1 MNMKADFPFER
12 RDFLE
17 YLVESCQDAIVGKD
31 LHGTI
36 VSWNAAAERLYGY
49 SRDEALG
56 RHISFMVPGEL
67 KHEIAVNVERI
78 RGGQA
83 VAPYDTTRIR
93 KDGRPIEVLLALSP
107 VRDAQGRVIGAST
120 LARDVTSVRAKF
132 RGLLEAAPDAMVVVN
147 RTGQIVLLNAQ
158 AERLF
163 GYSREELLGSDVEIL
178 VPQRFQPRHVEHRT
192 RYFTDPRVRGMG
204 TGMELYGRRKDGSE
218 FPVEISLS
226 PLETEEG
233 VLVSSAI
240 RDITERKKA
249 EAKFRDL
256 LESAPD
262 AIVIVN
268 SAGRIELL
276 NAQAERLFGY
286 GRAELLG
293 RMVETLVPE
302 RFDRHVQHRTA
313 YFKDPRVRG
322 MGTGTELFGRRKDG
336 SEFPV
341 EISLS
346 PLETEEGVL
355 VSSAIRDITE
365 RKAAE
370 QALKRS
376 LDEKEVLLREI
387 HHRVKNNLQIVS
399 SLLNLQAETAPSPQT
414 RDLLRETHDRIR
426 SMALVHEMLFRGADL
441 AGVDLAAYL
450 DSLVAY
456 LFRAYKADP
465 AKMRAEVHSSAA
477 HLDLDTAI
485 PTGLLITELVSNS
498 LKHAF
503 PGSRSGSIRVAIECA
518 ADGTLTLLVE
528 DDGVGMPPDADTK
541 GGTLGL
547 KLIEGLSM
555 QLNGTLERPPRE
567 HGTAHRVRF
576 RPVAKRTSL
585 HASHG

>member
-1 MNMKADFPFER
+1 MNLPFER

-17 YLVESCQDAIVGKD
+17 YLVDSCQDAIVGKD
-31 LHGTI
+31 LDGTI

-49 SRDEALG
+49 AREEALG

-67 KHEIAVNVERI
+67 RDEIAVNVERI
-78 RGGQA
+78 RRGQA

-107 VRDAQGRVIGAST
+107 VRDAQGRVIGVSS
-120 LARDVTSVRAKF
+120 LARDVTSMRAKF

-147 RTGQIVLLNAQ
+147 RSGQIVLLNAQ

-204 TGMELYGRRKDGSE
+204 TGMELYGRRKDGTE

-268 SAGRIELL
+268 SQGRIELL

-302 RFDRHVQHRTA
+302 RFDRHVQHRSA

-336 SEFPV
+336 TEFPV

-346 PLETEEGVL
+346 PLETEDGIL

-426 SMALVHEMLFRGADL
+426 SMALVHEMLFRGANL

-465 AKMRAEVHSSAA
+465 AKVRADVHTAAA

-503 PGSRSGSIRVAIECA
+503 PGSRSGSIRVAIESA
-518 ADGTLTLLVE
+518 ADGTLTIQVE
-528 DDGVGMPPDADTK
+528 DDGVGMPPDADSK

-576 RPVAKRTSL
+576 RPVAKKASL